1 MLTGAEGRQLLEIAR
16 EAVRSGVS
24 GHGPDDAPSDPE
36 TPDFSENLLA
46 PCGAFVTL
54 KAGEH
59 LRGCIGLIE
68 AAKPLWQTV
77 REMALAAAFED
88 PRFMPVT
95 AEELPGLH
103 LEISALSPLE
113 EITSLKQIKVGEH
126 GLLVKKGFHSGL
138 LLPQV
143 AAEHGWGME
152 EFLRNTCYKAG
163 LHPDTWKKRKKNPE
177 IKIFIFTA
185 QLFDAPFQE

>member
-1 MLTGAEGRQLLEIAR
+1 MLTTAEGLRLLEIAR
-16 EAVRSGVS
+16 EAISYGVS
-24 GHGPDDAPSDPE
+24 EGGPDDSPIDPK
-36 TPDFSENLLA
+36 TRDFGKNLLA

-68 AAKPLWQTV
+68 AAKPLWETV
-77 REMALAAAFED
+77 REMALAAALED
-88 PRFMPVT
+88 PRFMPIT

-113 EITSLKQIKVGEH
+113 EVSSLKRIVVGEH
-126 GLLVKKGFHSGL
+126 GLLVRKGFHSGL

-163 LHPDTWKKRKKNPE
+163 LHPDTWKRRKKDPE
-177 IKIFIFTA
+177 IKIFIFSA